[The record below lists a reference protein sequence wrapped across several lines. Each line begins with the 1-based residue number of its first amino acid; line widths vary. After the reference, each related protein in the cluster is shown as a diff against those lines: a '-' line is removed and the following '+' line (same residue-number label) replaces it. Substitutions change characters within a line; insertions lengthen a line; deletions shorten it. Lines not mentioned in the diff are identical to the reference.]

1 MLVSQWIPR
10 RFLGHDVLQLSNTI
24 ASSYQQI
31 LSPLH
36 DFFLFLDTGIQIMLD
51 LNGIFELLFA
61 LLKEIIG
68 GFES

>member
-31 LSPLH
+31 LSPL
-36 DFFLFLDTGIQIMLD
+36 QD